1 MQNVVGVRFKKAGKV
16 YYFDPGETPLSQG
29 DAVIV
34 ETARGVEYGDVVVPP
49 KPVKDE
55 EVVAPLKKVLRLAT
69 EKDTAEMTENRKR
82 EQEAMVVCARKIAEH
97 GLEMNLIDC
106 EYTFDGSK
114 IIFYFTSEG
123 RVDFRELVR
132 DLAATFHARIE
143 LRQIGVRDEAKMLG
157 GLGPC
162 GRPVC
167 CASFLGDFAPVSIKM
182 AKEQNLSL
190 NPTKISGLCGRLMC
204 CLRYECDHYEQTR
217 AGLPEVGSTVATPD
231 GEGRVVAQN
240 LLRNSVSVEINGKP
254 VLFALEEI
262 ARPGEKCCRARAMEE
277 IGTEPTEGAREE
289 AVVGRPEE
297 IPEARPAE
305 ARPAEPRERRPEGPR
320 NGPREGRHD
329 APRESRREEPRD
341 GRRDE
346 RREGPPGPHD
356 NARQHGR
363 RGGRRPGQRDNA
375 QGGAQGGPQS
385 GSRNGSNGRGE
396 SQGGGQA
403 GGQAGAQG
411 GGQAGRQAG
420 HQAGQPNGP
429 RNGNGR
435 PSGHRGGRGRRG
447 EGRENRGNRP
457 PGPPPPRENPQV

>member
-16 YYFDPGETPLSQG
+16 YYFDPGETTLSQG

-69 EKDTAEMTENRKR
+69 EKDAAEMTENRKR
-82 EQEAMVVCARKIAEH
+82 EQEAMVVCARRIAEH

-114 IIFYFTSEG
+114 IIFYFTAEG
-123 RVDFRELVR
+123 RVDFRDLVR

-167 CASFLGDFAPVSIKM
+167 CAAFLGDFAPVSIKM

-204 CLRYECDHYEQTR
+204 CLRYESDHYEQAR
-217 AGLPEVGSTVATPD
+217 ATLPEVGSTVATPD
-231 GEGRVVAQN
+231 GEGRVVGQN
-240 LLRNSVSVEINGKP
+240 LLRNRVKVEINGKP
-254 VLFALEEI
+254 VEFTVEDV
-262 ARPGEKCCRARAMEE
+262 ARPGEPLKCCRVKAMEE
-277 IGTEPTEGAREE
+277 AGAALPEDSAAGPAGEPAEEVPAAPAGEARE
-289 AVVGRPEE
+289 
-297 IPEARPAE
+297 
-305 ARPAEPRERRPEGPR
+305 PRGEGPR
-320 NGPREGRHD
+320 GGPRAG
-329 APRESRREEPRD
+329 RREAPQ

-346 RREGPPGPHD
+346 RRETHRDDHRDEHRDDHREGASGSRENGRHRGRPGGHQPGQRNNAQGGASAGQPKEGPRNGGQGQHEGPAGGPGTHQASQH
-356 NARQHGR
+356 NAPRNGNGRHGR
-363 RGGRRPGQRDNA
+363 RGGRD
-375 QGGAQGGPQS
+375 
-385 GSRNGSNGRGE
+385 
-396 SQGGGQA
+396 
-403 GGQAGAQG
+403 
-411 GGQAGRQAG
+411 
-420 HQAGQPNGP
+420 
-429 RNGNGR
+429 
-435 PSGHRGGRGRRG
+435 RRG
-447 EGRENRGNRP
+447 EGRDNRGNRP
-457 PGPPPPRENPQV
+457 PGQTPPREAPQG